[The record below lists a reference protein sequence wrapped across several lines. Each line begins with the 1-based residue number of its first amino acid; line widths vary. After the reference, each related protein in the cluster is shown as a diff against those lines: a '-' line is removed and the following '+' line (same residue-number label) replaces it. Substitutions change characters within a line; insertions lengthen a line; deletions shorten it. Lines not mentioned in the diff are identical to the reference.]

1 MAVAMTSGDVFIAH
15 IMPVTTT
22 ANLAGKSLITV
33 GGAAAS
39 NASAGVFGVIAKDTK
54 SGDVADV
61 KVAHSIVEV
70 IATGTVTAGAMVEVL
85 QGTVYANIDG
95 TSTSTTSAGVT
106 DLASGY
112 PVGKALSSSDV
123 YGTVL
128 VALILNQV
136 KSA

>member
-1 MAVAMTSGDVFIAH
+1 MAVAMTSGDVWVAH

-22 ANLAGKSLITV
+22 ANLAGKSLITIA
-33 GGAAAS
+33 GAAPSSA
-39 NASAGVFGVIAKDTK
+39 AAGVLGVIAKDTK
-54 SGDVADV
+54 SGDVANV
-61 KVAHSIVEV
+61 KIAPSIVEV
-70 IATGTVTAGAMVEVL
+70 IATGTVTAGAMVEAL

-95 TSTSTTSAGVT
+95 TSTSTTSAGVI

-112 PVGKALSSSDV
+112 PIGKALTSSDV

>member
-1 MAVAMTSGDVFIAH
+1 MAVAMTSGDVWVAH
-15 IMPVTTT
+15 VLQVTTS
-22 ANLAGKSLITV
+22 ADLAGKSLITA

-39 NASAGVFGVIAKDTK
+39 NASAGVFGVIAKDTP

-61 KVAHSIVEV
+61 KIAPSIVEV
-70 IATGTVTAGAMVEVL
+70 IATGTVTAGNMVEVL
-85 QGTVYANIDG
+85 QGTVNANING

-106 DLASGY
+106 NLASGY
-112 PVGKALSSSDV
+112 PVGKALTSSDV

-128 VALILNQV
+128 VALIVNQV